1 MLQVRTSSQAT
12 SVRTP
17 TRSDLVVRFVSLP
30 SARCSD
36 APPAS
41 NLCCL
46 SVCVS
51 LASGVA
57 RVALSSAR
65 FERCASSRARLHFFT
80 RAMHLRV
87 GVSSCVVPLCLFA
100 APHPLA
106 SQSARSC
113 SWLISRC
120 CTREPSSSVCLPS
133 APSCSLSLVRVC
145 ALRCLPRRVPR
156 AACPRRACSVFI
168 VRLCAGWG
176 QGDDGKLIL
185 FVFLMELVPAFSL
198 PPSSPSQRA
207 ARRCVLPRVPR
218 PACRRVPPVVSEGV
232 RVTVAC

>member
-100 APHPLA
+100 APHPPA

-145 ALRCLPRRVPR
+145 ALRCLPRRVPAACRVPASCVLCLHRAFVRRLGPRRRRQAYPLRVLDGACARVFPPPKLSLPTRGAPLR
-156 AACPRRACSVFI
+156 AAP
-168 VRLCAGWG
+168 
-176 QGDDGKLIL
+176 
-185 FVFLMELVPAFSL
+185 
-198 PPSSPSQRA
+198 RA
-207 ARRCVLPRVPR
+207 APRMPPR
-218 PACRRVPPVVSEGV
+218 AASRE
-232 RVTVAC
+232 